1 MKALP
6 RIAALCLIAILAIVV
21 CSCETESAGG
31 SSLSVSPA
39 DSTLSKGQSVT
50 LTAHGGEVYNWS
62 LSDTGLGHLS
72 GTMGASVVYTA
83 DAAFT
88 VSGTTTNKLQSI
100 TVSASASTSGTNTTS
115 GASVTATV
123 HHQ

>member
-1 MKALP
+1 MKILS
-6 RIAALCLIAILAIVV
+6 RIAAFCLVAILAIVV

-31 SSLSVSPA
+31 SSLSVSPS
-39 DSTLSKGQSVT
+39 DSTLSKGQSIT
-50 LTAHGGEVYNWS
+50 LTAHGGDVYNWS

-83 DAAFT
+83 DFAFS

-115 GASVTATV
+115 GASVTAIV
-123 HHQ
+123 HHK